1 MSRNVEGVAG
11 QDSMYGSLTNSLIC
25 PNAVQFPPT
34 PVQGWQGPMGWQQN
48 NGTIENR
55 YTNYYPG
62 HMIGATPDYMY
73 SEPELV
79 TYDEGNEDFYENQQR
94 WVHHEGP
101 EAQVNEHKKVEIPFH
116 WHSATRRTLIHAGG
130 TRNPVRSDHSKFG
143 RNSYNATT

>member
-101 EAQVNEHKKVEIPFH
+101 EAQVNEHKKVEIPL
-116 WHSATRRTLIHAGG
+116 SLALCNTKNANSCRGYKKPGPKRSLQ
-130 TRNPVRSDHSKFG
+130 VREELL
-143 RNSYNATT
+143 